1 MTDIDSSKNSFAGKR
16 KSEEEN
22 IKEGTEN
29 KKPKDEIPKNVS

>member
-29 KKPKDEIPKNVS
+29 IL